1 MKKLLLLLL
10 CVPFIVLG
18 QDQEK
23 IKQAND
29 ILRLSDIQVEKIL
42 LEDINKINETLHYG
56 FYMLDGSE
64 SQKMGYAKIS
74 GSIDT
79 VSSNE
84 MYLSYN
90 MYMYFD
96 MSVDG
101 NIDSTITI
109 FSGSFNALPPYEF
122 IQEETRVIQYG
133 NEDKLV
139 SKLVGGKYITTTF
152 RNSKILQVDT
162 TNCTISN
169 YGLRDRFVGTY
180 IVSEL
185 DAGKSNVFPYR
196 SYSISEGLESI
207 DSVCFVKS
215 QHHLVDGNNL
225 RSYTFGTYS
234 DDMYLESIY
243 DEYGNEILLK
253 LDQYLEMRLENE
265 SQAKDMAYTADLL
278 SFGNLEMI
286 PTKPET
292 DYDTTQGKL
301 SVIYEIHG
309 EYKDVFIE
317 DNHQEVFEENG
328 KKYIKS
334 HNFNMNN
341 SFNQSEVDSLLSY
354 SNVRYP
360 INDLE
365 IIDFA
370 NSAINLEQE
379 DSIKINEL
387 LGFVYNYIEYS
398 FVQKWHTNVYS
409 IIESKKGVCSDKA
422 YLFNVLARIIGIPCK
437 EVMGLAYG
445 AGEWGLHAWNEVLI
459 NNKWYSIDPTWD
471 MWQVPVNVK
480 NNFIITIPH
489 LKMKDDYFEVP
500 QFSLSLSSMILEDG
514 SKVDFIIDDNP
525 TSYGCILGDCE
536 NGQGTFSWFDGSK
549 YVGQWEEGNMH
560 GQGTLTYEDTK
571 YIGEFKEGLY
581 HGEGTLTYE
590 DGSKYVGQWEEGN
603 MHGQGTLTY
612 EDTKYIG
619 EFKEGLYHGEG
630 TLTYEDG
637 RKYIGEF
644 KEGLCHGQGT
654 ANFEDGRKYI
664 GEFEKGLYHGEGT
677 FTYEDAKYIGG
688 FKEGLCHGQGT
699 ANYEDGRKYIG
710 EWKEGKKEGIGKL
723 TYSDGK
729 VEEGKFMLNVYIG
742 KE

>member
-10 CVPFIVLG
+10 CVPLIGFG

-29 ILRLSDIQVEKIL
+29 ILRLSDSQVEKIL
-42 LEDINKINETLHYG
+42 LEDIDKINENLYYG
-56 FYMLDGSE
+56 LYMLDESE
-64 SQKMGYAKIS
+64 SQKMGYAKMS

-90 MYMYFD
+90 VYLYLD
-96 MSVDG
+96 MSADG

-122 IQEETRVIQYG
+122 IQEETKEIQYG
-133 NEDKLV
+133 NENKV
-139 SKLVGGKYITTTF
+139 VTKLVGDKYITTTS
-152 RNSKILQVDT
+152 RNSEILQVDT
-162 TNCTISN
+162 ANCTIPN
-169 YGLRDRFVGTY
+169 CGLRDALVDAY

-185 DAGKSNVFPYR
+185 DAGKSSVLPYR
-196 SYSISEGLESI
+196 CYSFSDGEESI
-207 DSVCFVKS
+207 DSVVLVRS
-215 QHHLVDGNNL
+215 EHHLVDGNNL

-234 DDMYLESIY
+234 DDMYLESIH
-243 DEYGNEILLK
+243 DEYGNEILIK
-253 LDQYLEMRLENE
+253 FDQFVEMRLENE
-265 SQAKDMAYTADLL
+265 SQAKDIDYTADLL
-278 SFGNLEMI
+278 SFGNVDMI
-286 PTKPET
+286 PTKPEK

-334 HNFNMNN
+334 YNFNMNT

-360 INDLE
+360 INDSE

-370 NSAINLEQE
+370 NSVINLEQE

-409 IIESKKGVCSDKA
+409 IIESKKGVCADKA
-422 YLFNVLARIIGIPCK
+422 YLFNVLARCLEIPCK
-437 EVMGLAYG
+437 EVTGLAYG
-445 AGEWGLHAWNEVLI
+445 SGEWGLHAWNEVLI

-500 QFSLSLSSMILEDG
+500 QFSLSLSSMTLEDG

-525 TSYGCILGDCE
+525 TSYGCISGDCE
-536 NGQGTFSWFDGSK
+536 NGQGTLTLYDG
-549 YVGQWEEGNMH
+549 
-560 GQGTLTYEDTK
+560 TK
-571 YIGEFKEGLY
+571 YIGEFKDDMFNGK
-581 HGEGTLTYE
+581 GTLTSAL
-590 DGSKYVGQWEEGN
+590 GNKYVGEFKDDMFNGKGTLTSDLGN
-603 MHGQGTLTY
+603 KYVGEWKDGQQNGQGTFIWNDGNKYVGEWKDGQQNGQGTFIWNDGDKYTGEWNNGVRHGQGTFTFFDG
-612 EDTKYIG
+612 EEQKQQWNNGEIIG
-619 EFKEGLYHGEG
+619 E
-630 TLTYEDG
+630 D
-637 RKYIGEF
+637 
-644 KEGLCHGQGT
+644 
-654 ANFEDGRKYI
+654 
-664 GEFEKGLYHGEGT
+664 
-677 FTYEDAKYIGG
+677 
-688 FKEGLCHGQGT
+688 
-699 ANYEDGRKYIG
+699 
-710 EWKEGKKEGIGKL
+710 
-723 TYSDGK
+723 
-729 VEEGKFMLNVYIG
+729 
-742 KE
+742 